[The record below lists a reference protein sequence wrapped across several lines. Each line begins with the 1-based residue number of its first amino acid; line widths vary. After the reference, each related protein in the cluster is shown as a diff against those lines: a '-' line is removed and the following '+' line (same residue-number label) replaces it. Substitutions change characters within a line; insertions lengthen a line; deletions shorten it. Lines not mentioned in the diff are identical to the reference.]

1 MISIKKYIKLLGNIL
16 TLLSVI
22 FLVMT
27 MIRLDI
33 DFSQIQNTSCLVAI
47 SIIGSI
53 IIMLTVY
60 MMAYAWKT
68 ILENLSE
75 KKLSVLSTIKIYTKS
90 NMGKYLPG
98 NVMHYVER
106 NLFATEMGLEQ
117 LEIAASSIIE
127 IGAQVFAAILLSLI
141 LSHRDFI
148 KVLQQTISYKMI
160 AIIIPIILLV
170 ILMIYLY
177 IRHSKNDRLIK
188 LVFQRQFLRV
198 IGKIM
203 PLYVIVSLSSGA
215 VMLFVCKYVLACEM
229 TVEKSLFVIM
239 AFVLAWLFGFIVP
252 GAPGGIGVREFV
264 LVLLLS
270 STIGEENIL
279 LAALIHRMICILG
292 DILAYVVTVS
302 MEMKGRKI

>member
-1 MISIKKYIKLLGNIL
+1 MISIKKCIKFLGNIL

-22 FLVMT
+22 FLIMA
-27 MIRLDI
+27 MIKLDI
-33 DFSQIQNTSCLVAI
+33 DFSQIQNMSCLVAI

-60 MMAYAWKT
+60 MMAYAWRI

-75 KKLSVLSTIKIYTKS
+75 KKLSGLSTIKVYAKA

-106 NLFATEMGLEQ
+106 NLFAADMGLEQ

-141 LSHRDFI
+141 LSHKQFI
-148 KVLQQTISYKMI
+148 KVLQQTVSYKMV
-160 AIIIPIILLV
+160 AIIIPVILFV

-188 LVFQRQFLRV
+188 LIFRRQFVCV
-198 IGKIM
+198 IGQIM
-203 PLYVIVSLSSGA
+203 PLYAMASLFSGA
-215 VMLFVCKYVLACEM
+215 VMLFVCKYVLVCEM

-239 AFVLAWLFGFIVP
+239 TFVLAWLFGFIVP

-270 STIGEENIL
+270 ATIGEANIL

-292 DILAYVVTVS
+292 DILAYVVTIP
-302 MEMKGRKI
+302 MEMRGRKI